1 MGERKRRR
9 NIPLK
14 IMLAILIAV
23 VLFTAALYAS
33 REVQKLIY
41 KLDYPEEILQYARKY
56 DQDPYL
62 IAAVI
67 HAESGNRPGVASGQ
81 GAIGLMQVLPS
92 TGEWIAEK
100 IDLALEGGTETA
112 LRKPNINIELGC
124 WYLSYLFDR
133 FDSLELVLCAYNA
146 GPNRVAGWL
155 EDTELSSGGALKRIP
170 YPETEQYVERVLAA
184 REKYLDLYPERL
196 G

>member
-1 MGERKRRR
+1 MNKRRR
-9 NIPLK
+9 YIPLK
-14 IMLAILIAV
+14 IMMGILIAV
-23 VLFTAALYAS
+23 VLFTAAIYAS
-33 REVQKLIY
+33 REAQKFIY
-41 KLDYPEEILQYARKY
+41 KLDYPEEILLYAQKY

-62 IAAVI
+62 VAAVI

-100 IDLALEGGTETA
+100 IDLALEGGAEEA
-112 LRKPNINIELGC
+112 LRRPKINIELGC
-124 WYLSYLFDR
+124 WYLSYLFER

-155 EDTELSSGGALKRIP
+155 DDPELASSGALTRIP
-170 YPETEQYVERVLAA
+170 YPETEKYVERVLTA
-184 REKYLDLYPERL
+184 REKYKELYSERL